1 MKTIKILLTIFT
13 TSILVNSTFASVI
26 LDTIY
31 ATQAGNYVKIEWLT
45 SSEVG
50 NDYFTVERSTDSIN
64 YSPLS
69 NILGAGTSSAINNYS
84 YIDSSTAMG
93 QTYFYRVRNTEY
105 SGVVYFSDILQI
117 EVTTSTNLQDISTTS
132 FQLFPNP
139 IVDYTNLT
147 FDNSGDTNYSLK
159 IFDMEGKMVRS
170 IYNISTEKVTIQK
183 GNLKSGL
190 YILKLYSEDRIIIS
204 NKLIFE

>member
-13 TSILVNSTFASVI
+13 TSILVNSTFAVVTQ
-26 LDTIY
+26 DTIY
-31 ATQAGNYVKIEWLT
+31 ATQVGNYINIDWQT
-45 SSEVG
+45 STEIN

-64 YSPLS
+64 FSPLS
-69 NILGAGTSSAINNYS
+69 NILGAGNSSAINNYS
-84 YIDSSTAMG
+84 YTDSSTAMG
-93 QTYFYRVRNTEY
+93 QTYFYRVRNTDY
-105 SGVVYFSDILQI
+105 SGQSDFSDIIQI

-139 IVDYTNLT
+139 IVDYTSLT
-147 FDNSGDTNYSLK
+147 FDNSGDANYSLK

-183 GNLKSGL
+183 KTPV
-190 YILKLYSEDRIIIS
+190 KTTT
-204 NKLIFE
+204 